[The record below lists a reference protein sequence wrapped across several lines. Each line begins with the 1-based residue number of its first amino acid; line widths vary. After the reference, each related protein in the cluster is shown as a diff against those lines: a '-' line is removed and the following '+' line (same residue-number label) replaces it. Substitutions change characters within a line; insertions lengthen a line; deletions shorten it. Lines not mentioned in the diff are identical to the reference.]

1 MKRSGKRGE
10 SKSRSVLCK
19 YRGAI
24 RSWVAAGSPLSAA
37 SPGAGCCCQNLSH
50 CFSAPYAFASLRR
63 GQRPA
68 RPRPLDVVAGNP
80 KPRAG
85 LLRLAPSG
93 EVDRKPCTVR
103 CGSCRPRGASTWC
116 CWSKWCQPRGRGKC
130 ISIQNLSV
138 TTNWGRSHGEGPTSS
153 PCLRRADT
161 VVVYMCLLAARRWSG
176 L

>member
-85 LLRLAPSG
+85 LLGLTPSG

-103 CGSCRPRGASTWC
+103 CGSCRPW
-116 CWSKWCQPRGRGKC
+116 
-130 ISIQNLSV
+130 NLSPCA
-138 TTNWGRSHGEGPTSS
+138 TLCGGCRGLFPLDPDASKPSKQTSDRQSMRTLRKYRSVSTLVS
-153 PCLRRADT
+153 
-161 VVVYMCLLAARRWSG
+161 
-176 L
+176 